1 MSDKVSD
8 HSNLKILTPKQM
20 LQQLPKALAQVNGS
34 NTSENVL
41 NKSKQIIYSLY
52 RAKETTKK
60 VCHNIMNSIK
70 I

>member
-1 MSDKVSD
+1 
-8 HSNLKILTPKQM
+8 M
-20 LQQLPKALAQVNGS
+20 LQQIPKALAQVNGS